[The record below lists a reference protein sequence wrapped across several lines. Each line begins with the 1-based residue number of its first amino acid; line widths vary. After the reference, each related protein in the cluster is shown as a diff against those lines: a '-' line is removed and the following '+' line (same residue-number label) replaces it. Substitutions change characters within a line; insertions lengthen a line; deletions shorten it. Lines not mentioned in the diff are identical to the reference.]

1 MNRSKRYNEAIKLV
15 DKTRYYKTEEAVKV
29 IKEAAKTK
37 FNESVDMVIILGIDA
52 KKTDQTV
59 RGTIM
64 LPHGTGKT
72 KAIAVV
78 TKGEKVLEAKEAGAD
93 FVGSNDII
101 DDIEKNK
108 IKFDVLVATPDM
120 MKDLSRLAK
129 TLGPKGLM
137 PNPKT
142 GTVTFEL
149 AGAIKRIKAGEVPFR
164 NDESGVIH
172 LVVGKVKFEEE
183 KLVENVD
190 SAIETILKA
199 KPASAK
205 GQYIKAISLSSTMG
219 PGLKIVVPHI

>member
-1 MNRSKRYNEAIKLV
+1 
-15 DKTRYYKTEEAVKV
+15 
-29 IKEAAKTK
+29 
-37 FNESVDMVIILGIDA
+37 MVIILGIDA

>member
-15 DKTRYYKTEEAVKV
+15 DKTRYYKTAEAVKV

>member
-15 DKTRYYKTEEAVKV
+15 DKTRYYKTAEAVKV

-37 FNESVDMVIILGIDA
+37 FNESVDMVIILGIDP

>member
-15 DKTRYYKTEEAVKV
+15 DKARYYKTEEAVKV

-37 FNESVDMVIILGIDA
+37 FNESVDMVIVLGIDP

-64 LPHGTGKT
+64 LPHGTGNTKT
-72 KAIAVV
+72 IAVV